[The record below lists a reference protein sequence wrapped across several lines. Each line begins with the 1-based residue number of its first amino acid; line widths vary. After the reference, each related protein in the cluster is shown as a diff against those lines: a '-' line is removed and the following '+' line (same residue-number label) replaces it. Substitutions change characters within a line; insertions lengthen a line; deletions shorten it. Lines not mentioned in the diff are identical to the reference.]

1 MRKSGLLFSALILIA
16 PLLAVA
22 PSKANAGAW
31 LSMLV
36 KGDQADTSSSLVVK
50 VKKKKKKHDE
60 GNNTTQG
67 ERSCPPGYVVLDKP
81 NKYGAYCEL
90 APKEPPAPKELPVE
104 WTEFVREIWG
114 TNITPEALS
123 VPFKNECA
131 YYKKSYTNCE
141 IITASPNTHIRC
153 ACHYQK

>member
-1 MRKSGLLFSALILIA
+1 MRKFALLVLVLMLALGIR
-16 PLLAVA
+16 
-22 PSKANAGAW
+22 SDGNAGA
-31 LSMLV
+31 L
-36 KGDQADTSSSLVVK
+36 GSSLATAPFAEKWSDLVVQI
-50 VKKKKKKHDE
+50 KKKKKKHD
-60 GNNTTQG
+60 GDMQG
-67 ERSCPPGYVVLDKP
+67 EHSCPPGYMVLDKP

-90 APKEPPAPKELPVE
+90 VPKEPPAPKETPVE
-104 WTEFVREIWG
+104 WAEFVRDVYG
-114 TNITPEALS
+114 TNVTPEALS